1 MANNENSLTTQPLLL
16 IYQFFKLDG
25 LLFTA
30 LVLLSLS
37 GLMILYSASGGDMA
51 LVQRQ
56 AVRLAIGFFC
66 LLVMAQIPA
75 DKLRAW
81 SVMLYV
87 AGLVLLLLVLVAG
100 DSAKGAQRWLSL
112 GLIRFQP
119 SEVMKIWVPMMMA
132 FYFSSRPIPPKL
144 KDVVVGFVLLAI
156 PAVLILK
163 QPDLGTAILVTS
175 SGLFVIFLAGLRIRM
190 ILSMI
195 AIAIAATPIIWFKL
209 HDYQRTRI
217 MTLLN
222 PESDPLNAGYHIIQS
237 KIAIGSGGIYGKG
250 WFNGTQSRLDFIPE
264 RSTDFI
270 FSVFTEEFGLLGAVV
285 LILTY
290 FFIVVRGLMIAA
302 QAQSNYAK
310 LLGGGISLSFFSYVF
325 VNIGMVTGLLP
336 VVGVPLP
343 LISYGGTSMV
353 TLLTMFGILMSIHS
367 HKKLLG
373 N

>member
-56 AVRLAIGFFC
+56 AVRLAIGFFG

-310 LLGGGISLSFFSYVF
+310 LL
-325 VNIGMVTGLLP
+325 
-336 VVGVPLP
+336 
-343 LISYGGTSMV
+343 
-353 TLLTMFGILMSIHS
+353 
-367 HKKLLG
+367 
-373 N
+373 

>member
-1 MANNENSLTTQPLLL
+1 
-16 IYQFFKLDG
+16 
-25 LLFTA
+25 
-30 LVLLSLS
+30 
-37 GLMILYSASGGDMA
+37 
-51 LVQRQ
+51 
-56 AVRLAIGFFC
+56 
-66 LLVMAQIPA
+66 
-75 DKLRAW
+75 
-81 SVMLYV
+81 
-87 AGLVLLLLVLVAG
+87 
-100 DSAKGAQRWLSL
+100 
-112 GLIRFQP
+112 
-119 SEVMKIWVPMMMA
+119 MMA

>member
-56 AVRLAIGFFC
+56 AVRLAIGFFG

>member
-56 AVRLAIGFFC
+56 AVRLAIGFFG

-112 GLIRFQP
+112 WLIRFQP

-310 LLGGGISLSFFSYVF
+310 LL
-325 VNIGMVTGLLP
+325 
-336 VVGVPLP
+336 
-343 LISYGGTSMV
+343 
-353 TLLTMFGILMSIHS
+353 
-367 HKKLLG
+367 
-373 N
+373 

>member
-56 AVRLAIGFFC
+56 AVRLAIGFFG

-222 PESDPLNAGYHIIQS
+222 PESDTLNAGYHIIQS

>member
-56 AVRLAIGFFC
+56 AVRLAIGFFG

-175 SGLFVIFLAGLRIRM
+175 YGLFVIFLAGLRIRM

-250 WFNGTQSRLDFIPE
+250 CFNGTQSRLDFIPE